1 MGPRKARPWCAN
13 GRTERWRFTI
23 AGSDWPLPSGRS
35 QYEKLLGPLRLPP
48 GRWWCGKLSK
58 TIRGDRA
65 IKTCDPGFR
74 TGQWQRHLALEYPLP
89 LRPKLQGFA
98 SVGIPT
104 RNIQHK
110 KGTLLISLDKRTAFR
125 CRATLIMSPCGDIR

>member
-1 MGPRKARPWCAN
+1 MEVYYRGEQR
-13 GRTERWRFTI
+13 
-23 AGSDWPLPSGRS
+23 PLPSCRS
-35 QYEKLLGPLRLPP
+35 QYEKPLGLLRLPP

-74 TGQWQRHLALEYPLP
+74 TGQWQRRLALEYPLP

-98 SVGIPT
+98 SAGIPT
-104 RNIQHK
+104 RNTTTQ
-110 KGTLLISLDKRTAFR
+110 KGDTSN
-125 CRATLIMSPCGDIR
+125 